1 MNKFIKLTATAL
13 LCLHAAFAHAAIDP
27 ALLAPLAGDDPDA
40 RIEAVGKI
48 AALANDDAYKVL
60 SALKN
65 DTLYATP
72 EGRVLIVD
80 GANALDP
87 ATDATAPA
95 PEGIDNITVNNRL
108 RGVVEASMAGLKLFS
123 QDRGERLGAA
133 RELQKGADAAQ
144 APLIVKA
151 LAAEQDPEI
160 RPLLEK
166 AAATANLQ
174 SPDPAIRRSAAQA
187 LADSSNASLVP
198 VLRGMVE
205 KGADGSFSE
214 PDETV
219 RAAAAATLQKLERRL
234 AMTEI
239 VGNLFYGVSLGSVLL
254 LAALGLA
261 ITFGLMGIINMAH
274 GELLMIG
281 AYATYVCQLMFR
293 KYLPE
298 AIDAYL
304 LVALP
309 VAFLASALVGI
320 VLERTVI
327 RWLYGRPL
335 ETLLATW
342 GISLMLIQA
351 IRLIFG
357 AQNVEVANPAW
368 LSGGWQVLPNLVLPY
383 NRIVII
389 AFALSVV
396 VLTWLLLN
404 KTRLGLN
411 VRAVT
416 QNRNMAACCGVP
428 TGRVDMLAFG
438 LGSGIAGLGGVALS
452 Q

>member
-1 MNKFIKLTATAL
+1 MQRWHEAKIMIKPNKLIATAL
-13 LCLHAAFAHAAIDP
+13 LCLHTMLAHAAIDP

-72 EGRVLIVD
+72 EGKVLIVD
-80 GANALDP
+80 GTTALDP
-87 ATDATAPA
+87 ATGTSGPA
-95 PEGIDNITVNNRL
+95 PEGVDNITVNNRL
-108 RGVVEASMAGLKLFS
+108 RGAVEASMAGLKLFS
-123 QDRGERLGAA
+123 QDRGERLKAA
-133 RELQKGADAAQ
+133 LELQKGADAAQ

-151 LAAEQDPEI
+151 LAAEKDPEI

-174 SPDPAIRRSAAQA
+174 SPDPALRRSALQA
-187 LADSSNASLVP
+187 LAESSNASLVP
-198 VLRGMVE
+198 VLRGMVD
-205 KGADGSFSE
+205 KGADGSYSE
-214 PDETV
+214 HDETV

-234 AMTEI
+234 ALTEI

-281 AYATYVCQLMFR
+281 AYATYVCQLLFR
-293 KYLPE
+293 KYLPD

-304 LVALP
+304 IVALP
-309 VAFLASALVGI
+309 MAFLASALVGI

-335 ETLLATW
+335 ETA
-342 GISLMLIQA
+342 SSSSSF
-351 IRLIFG
+351 R
-357 AQNVEVANPAW
+357 
-368 LSGGWQVLPNLVLPY
+368 
-383 NRIVII
+383 
-389 AFALSVV
+389 
-396 VLTWLLLN
+396 
-404 KTRLGLN
+404 
-411 VRAVT
+411 
-416 QNRNMAACCGVP
+416 
-428 TGRVDMLAFG
+428 
-438 LGSGIAGLGGVALS
+438 
-452 Q
+452 